1 MKPACSDLHNKNM
14 INMRVVGG
22 YKQSLRKLI

>member
-14 INMRVVGG
+14 INMQVHGDISKVCEFG
-22 YKQSLRKLI
+22 I